1 MKAICSYCRSDLG
14 EREPLDDPR
23 VTHGMCDACAEHFHR
38 QWGGLDLGEYL
49 DTLSVPVLVM
59 EGAGRILGANEH
71 LARLLG
77 KPRSE
82 ILGRLPGEVAECA
95 YSRLDGGCGRTRH
108 CAACTVRR
116 AITVTYETGESQLR
130 IRAEVQQ
137 DGRTLPLTISTFKV
151 DDLVQLVIDLPEGA
165 GAV

>member
-1 MKAICSYCRSDLG
+1 MRAICSYCRKDLG
-14 EREPLDDPR
+14 HREPLEDPR
-23 VTHGMCDACAEHFHR
+23 LTHGMCDACADHFSR
-38 QWGGLDLGEYL
+38 QWAGLDLGEYL

-59 EGAGRILGANEH
+59 EGGGRVVGANEH

-77 KPRSE
+77 KDRSE

-95 YSRLDGGCGRTRH
+95 HSRLDDGCGRTRH

-116 AITVTYETGESQLR
+116 AITTTFETGESQVR

-137 DGRTLPLTISTFKV
+137 DGRSLPLTISTYKAG
-151 DDLVQLVIDLPEGA
+151 DLVQLIVEQDS
-165 GAV
+165 